1 MIYIGAQ
8 HINTKINMFWIN
20 SVFILATL
28 MKTEKNYRP
37 NKYIANVDS
46 IAAIVVSLIL
56 CNSENTFNT
65 KIRINA
71 EYVIVTKSKNVS
83 PKNEKVNIIINEPI
97 FIFKLG

>member
-1 MIYIGAQ
+1 M
-8 HINTKINMFWIN
+8 
-20 SVFILATL
+20 
-28 MKTEKNYRP
+28 
-37 NKYIANVDS
+37 
-46 IAAIVVSLIL
+46 VSLIL

-97 FIFKLG
+97 FIFFNYDKLFIYNFFNNTLEYTSP